1 MQTYLA
7 LLRGVNVGGKN
18 RVPMEQLKGIL
29 SDVGYSHV
37 HTYINSGNILFSAA
51 DGLQPE
57 PLQAQ
62 MQELTFT
69 HFGVTTAA
77 AVFQGRATASC
88 GCCAVVFIYPALR
101 RDIGRGKPCRL
112 SSHGLLH
119 GLPLVAIRLVLWD
132 NRYKK

>member
-7 LLRGVNVGGKN
+7 LLCGVNVGGKN
-18 RVPMEQLKGIL
+18 RVPMKQLKGIL

-62 MQELTFT
+62 M
-69 HFGVTTAA
+69 
-77 AVFQGRATASC
+77 
-88 GCCAVVFIYPALR
+88 
-101 RDIGRGKPCRL
+101 
-112 SSHGLLH
+112 
-119 GLPLVAIRLVLWD
+119 
-132 NRYKK
+132 